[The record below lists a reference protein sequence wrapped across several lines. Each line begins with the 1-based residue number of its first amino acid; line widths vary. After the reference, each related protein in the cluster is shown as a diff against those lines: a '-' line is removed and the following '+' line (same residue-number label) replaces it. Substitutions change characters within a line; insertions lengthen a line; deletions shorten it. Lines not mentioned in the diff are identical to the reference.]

1 MDRLHRLHQLQP
13 PLRIGARKPMLACFP
28 AARAEQTHRSASTH
42 WWSCV
47 IANSP
52 TCVFTVCHRFLA
64 ESAFFF
70 FSFFASADEL
80 SGVADDGGRT
90 RSNTT
95 QGGSLRSC
103 SPRSLRTESHLAAPR
118 RRQTRGCRRRLSSSA
133 AAAAAAP
140 DHIKLSYS
148 SDNNFRLLHSG
159 PPYSQQ
165 WLWEAPGKAV
175 EEELSG
181 DEDEKQ

>member
-1 MDRLHRLHQLQP
+1 MPRLT
-13 PLRIGARKPMLACFP
+13 GGLASSQTP
-28 AARAEQTHRSASTH
+28 RRASSPSAIDSWRS
-42 WWSCV
+42 
-47 IANSP
+47 
-52 TCVFTVCHRFLA
+52 L
-64 ESAFFF
+64 AFFF
-70 FSFFASADEL
+70 FSVFASADEL

-95 QGGSLRSC
+95 QGGSLRRC
-103 SPRSLRTESHLAAPR
+103 SPCRLRAESHLAAPR
-118 RRQTRGCRRRLSSSA
+118 RRPTRRLSSS
-133 AAAAAAP
+133 AAAP